1 MHSLLDDAV
10 YSTVALSPEAFAR
23 PDMYLLE
30 NETESDVRYIQDAL
44 TSLSDRQQKLRVC
57 TSLFWFVYVH
67 LSSCYGNK
75 ALVMVRCIP
84 KQFETILLQLKA
96 LGYDRKLAKFVV
108 VYQGSFQ
115 NLQDGH
121 NLIIY
126 DHTLHFVQNN
136 SVPSTEQLSITL

>member
-1 MHSLLDDAV
+1 M
-10 YSTVALSPEAFAR
+10 F
-23 PDMYLLE
+23 
-30 NETESDVRYIQDAL
+30 
-44 TSLSDRQQKLRVC
+44 
-57 TSLFWFVYVH
+57 H

-75 ALVMVRCIP
+75 AIVMVRCIP

-121 NLIIY
+121 NLIIN

-136 SVPSTEQLSITL
+136 SVPSTEQLLITL